1 MYNFNNL
8 EDMLRSGVSADEIAQ
23 AFTKNLN
30 DAIDSAK
37 RDSERAKLYENLANS
52 WNEVLKDWAHNN
64 KMPDGVEVNDLILT
78 GEHTEEVVAQL
89 MEFVSTMAPLYQALA
104 DMAEQ
109 IAAKEKSKP
118 EPVLKNT
125 DAKDEFDD
133 FDAAMRK
140 FLKSIGV

>member
-1 MYNFNNL
+1 MYDFNNL
-8 EDMLRSGVSADEIAQ
+8 ESLLRSGVSADEIAQ
-23 AFTKNLN
+23 HFTKNLN

-52 WNEVLKDWAHNN
+52 WNEVLKNWAHNN
-64 KMPDGVEVNDLILT
+64 EMPDGIEVNDLILT
-78 GEHTEEVVAQL
+78 GEHAKEVVGQL
-89 MEFVSTMAPLYQALA
+89 MEFVSTLAPLYKALT

-109 IAAKEKSKP
+109 VVAKEKFKP

-133 FDAAMRK
+133 FDAAMKK